1 MWRPVLIVL
10 QPTPFCNI
18 SCDYC
23 YLRNRDD
30 RTIMSA
36 EVVGAISDKIFPKIA
51 FDAAPT
57 VIGHAGEPTVVPLS
71 WYRRAHSELRRTAPP
86 QANFTLQSNGVS
98 LSSEWLSFAK
108 ETETQIGLS
117 IDGPQSFHD
126 LRRKTRNGKGT
137 WALVMQTLRR
147 LQDGGIHPNVV
158 TVLHPLSSR
167 AADQYFEF
175 YRDHGITHVSFSI
188 DEAEGCHSVSSFG
201 RGDQSDAIAEF
212 LLTLLKRAYAE
223 RYPLHIK
230 EVERIATVLAGGELN
245 NELIDAWQV
254 LVVAANGDVTTF
266 SPEFMEVR
274 SEAHHHFNFGNILK
288 DDFDSIF
295 ASHLVAITQAE
306 IRRGVELCRARCQYF
321 AICGGG
327 APANKMQENGSLE
340 SSETMFCRM
349 SVQPAAEAFRRF
361 VQWGAQQARR
371 NYPDFKSGILVE
383 QNI

>member
-1 MWRPVLIVL
+1 
-10 QPTPFCNI
+10 
-18 SCDYC
+18 
-23 YLRNRDD
+23 
-30 RTIMSA
+30 MSA

-51 FDAAPT
+51 SDAAPT
-57 VIGHAGEPTVVPLS
+57 VIWHAGEPTVVPLS
-71 WYRRAHSELRRTAPP
+71 WYRRAHSQLRRRAPP

-108 ETETQIGLS
+108 ETETRIGLS

-158 TVLHPLSSR
+158 TVLHPLSLR

-175 YRDHGITHVSFSI
+175 YRDHGITHVSFSV

-201 RGDQSDAIAEF
+201 RGDQGGAIAEF
-212 LLTLLKRAYAE
+212 MLTLLKRAYAE
-223 RYPLHIK
+223 QYPLHIK

-274 SEAHHHFNFGNILK
+274 SEAHHHFNFGNILR

-306 IRRGVELCRARCQYF
+306 IRRGVELCRARCRYF
-321 AICGGG
+321 AVCGGG

-361 VQWGAQQARR
+361 VQWGAQQGRR
-371 NYPDFKSGILVE
+371 NQPDFKSRIFAE
-383 QNI
+383 QNT